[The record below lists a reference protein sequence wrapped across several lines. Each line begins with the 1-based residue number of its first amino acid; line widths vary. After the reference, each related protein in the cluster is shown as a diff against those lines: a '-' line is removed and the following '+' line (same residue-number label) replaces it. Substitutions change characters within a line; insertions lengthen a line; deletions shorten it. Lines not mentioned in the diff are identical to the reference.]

1 MKWIYKLT
9 FPNGKIYVGMDLT
22 GSVGYFSS
30 PHSPSIAADFTA
42 EQQRDM
48 TIRRE
53 IIWSSG
59 TATDAD
65 VRAKEIEYIKTL
77 RSSDPADW
85 IQPDAQIQPSGKLI
99 HHRRRG

>member
-9 FPNGKIYVGMDLT
+9 FPNGKIYIGMDLT
-22 GSVGYFSS
+22 GSVGYFGS
-30 PHSPSIAADFTA
+30 PHSPYIAADFTA

-53 IIWSSG
+53 IIWSADN
-59 TATDAD
+59 ATDAE

-77 RSSDPADW
+77 RSSDPVIGYNRTPTFSPQAN
-85 IQPDAQIQPSGKLI
+85 
-99 HHRRRG
+99 

>member
-22 GSVGYFSS
+22 GSVGYFGS

-77 RSSDPADW
+77 RSSDSAIGYNRTPKFSPQAN
-85 IQPDAQIQPSGKLI
+85 
-99 HHRRRG
+99 